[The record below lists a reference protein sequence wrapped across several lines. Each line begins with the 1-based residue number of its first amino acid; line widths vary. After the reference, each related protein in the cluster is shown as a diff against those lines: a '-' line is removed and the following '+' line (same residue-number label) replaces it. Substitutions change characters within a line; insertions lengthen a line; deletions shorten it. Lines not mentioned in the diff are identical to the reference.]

1 MDAKEWRK
9 CTVAKRLVDEAVAH
23 VDERRLRLLNS
34 AFARLR
40 WHKMEPAG
48 RISVL
53 ALEEY
58 LDGVSGSRKPSSKSR
73 LSSGPGGAALLA
85 RACQLRDPKVAA
97 TAALPS
103 VNARKGVLL
112 PLIRCLLGNP
122 FEPLKIEP
130 VWLSANDGAV
140 VQLARSVA
148 AGGRERMPILAD
160 ALEDAGCSHEEL
172 LSHLR
177 SADKHQ
183 GNCWALEAILGAA
196 GDPMPRLLSWPEGPR
211 GHPDWPRAQIRCE
224 QKCPRCRKSGPRT
237 SHLLPGRTPQG
248 NVFVRCVLCEL
259 IEWVTEEG
267 LGDPAEATLRALEIV
282 AAICP
287 ECGGN
292 RRAFRARTQQ
302 NAGRAFLTCTD
313 PACKSFEWADV
324 GTPDMPKLSGY
335 HED

>member
-9 CTVAKRLVDEAVAH
+9 CTVAKKLVEAAVDNVA
-23 VDERRLRLLNS
+23 ERRLRLLNS

-40 WHKMEPAG
+40 WHKMEPAA
-48 RISVL
+48 RPFVL
-53 ALEEY
+53 ELEEY
-58 LDGVSGSRKPSSKSR
+58 LDGVSDSKKPSSKFR
-73 LSSGPGGAALLA
+73 LGSGAGGAALLA
-85 RACQLRDPKVAA
+85 RLCQLRDPKAA
-97 TAALPS
+97 AKTALAS

-122 FEPLKIEP
+122 FEPLTVKP
-130 VWLSANDGAV
+130 AWLSANDGAV

-148 AGGRERMPILAD
+148 AGQRERMPILAD
-160 ALEDAGCSHEEL
+160 ALEDAGCSHADL

-177 SADKHQ
+177 SGDKHH
-183 GNCWALEAILGAA
+183 GNCWAVEAILGAA
-196 GDPMPRLLSWPEGPR
+196 GEAMPRLLSWPEGPR
-211 GHPDWPRAQIRCE
+211 GHADWPRAQIRCE

-237 SHLLPGRTPQG
+237 AHLLPGRTPQG
-248 NVFVRCVLCEL
+248 NVFVRCVLCEF

-282 AAICP
+282 AAVCP

-292 RRAFRARTQQ
+292 RRAFRARTPQ

-335 HED
+335 NED